1 MRARLFALCVALAS
15 WWCGVSGSC
24 SRLRARANGRPRLAK
39 HRHITRADLGT
50 TVPYPRYRNDIRQP
64 MVHLVCAPSVSYR
77 YRYRYW
83 YRNVP
88 PNSKLNQRSHP
99 AGFQLSVD
107 DLTHLG
113 EDPEQAAGRR
123 GEVGAARAPARISY
137 YSRVARGAFTAFA
150 AGRPVPM
157 PRCSTDLGPTNAL
170 TNPPNSRHRARE
182 GPAAAAAMR
191 ASAAAAL
198 VACGLVGSVR
208 SYSGPAEQENYDDAN
223 VVTLSPTDFSDASSA
238 HLLPMLVDFYAYGPQ
253 SICAAWGLNKHC

>member
-1 MRARLFALCVALAS
+1 MGMRARLFALCVALAS

-39 HRHITRADLGT
+39 HRHITRTGLGT
-50 TVPYPRYRNDIRQP
+50 TVPYPRCRNDIRQP

-123 GEVGAARAPARISY
+123 GEVGAARTPQCTRCIHCICRRPA
-137 YSRVARGAFTAFA
+137 GADATMQH
-150 AGRPVPM
+150 GPRTNQRPHQPAEQ
-157 PRCSTDLGPTNAL
+157 PT
-170 TNPPNSRHRARE
+170 PRE
-182 GPAAAAAMR
+182 GR
-191 ASAAAAL
+191 TRRCCCHASWCSGSAR
-198 VACGLVGSVR
+198 SVR
-208 SYSGPAEQENYDDAN
+208 SGRLRAVVQRTSGAGE
-223 VVTLSPTDFSDASSA
+223 LR
-238 HLLPMLVDFYAYGPQ
+238 
-253 SICAAWGLNKHC
+253 